1 MTQIT
6 MTGDDWLS
14 DRDRARDKAAKARLH
29 KAEQRAAKALHAAA
43 EALDDWM
50 RAYCDVHPDKMGLA
64 DQRRRL
70 SSDCRELATYV
81 DGLHR

>member
-1 MTQIT
+1 MDQLT
-6 MTGDDWLS
+6 MSGNDWLS
-14 DRDRARDKAAKARLH
+14 DRDRARDKASKARLH
-29 KAEQRAAKALHAAA
+29 KAEQKAAKALHAAA
-43 EALDDWM
+43 DALDDWM

-70 SSDCRELATYV
+70 SGDCRELANYI